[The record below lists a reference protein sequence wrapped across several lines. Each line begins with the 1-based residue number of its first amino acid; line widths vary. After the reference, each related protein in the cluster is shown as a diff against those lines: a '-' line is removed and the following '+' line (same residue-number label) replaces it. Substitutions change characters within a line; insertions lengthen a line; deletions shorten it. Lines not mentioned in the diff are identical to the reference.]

1 MENRKIKKINVLY
14 LLCYILVPLALI
26 FLCGWFGTSRF
37 PDGSNLRSFLLTGP
51 FILSMLWWVFG
62 GRLLFRAR
70 TKAVEREL
78 DSRGFQR
85 EYTFSS
91 GSCTVIIDTE
101 HQQIALLFFWKPFTY
116 FVIPASSISRAW
128 VDDGRMGSGFMAGS
142 SRVSFLFLAD
152 GVKVRI
158 NTFVSNKRWRMDSD
172 HILTGISKADRM
184 VRVLQ
189 DAGVAAN

>member
-1 MENRKIKKINVLY
+1 MRMVW
-14 LLCYILVPLALI
+14 YIPPSRRQQSSLVSA
-26 FLCGWFGTSRF
+26 
-37 PDGSNLRSFLLTGP
+37 DGA

-116 FVIPASSISRAW
+116 FVIPTSSISRAW
-128 VDDGRMGSGFMAGS
+128 VEDGRMGSGFMAGS

>member
-1 MENRKIKKINVLY
+1 MLY

-26 FLCGWFGTSRF
+26 FLCGWFGTSRL